1 MILFNTF
8 LPWDGC
14 MVLPEGVGNGVCSS
28 APVNSGYSV
37 GMRGRMIYEL
47 SRGPEGLGGG
57 LSVYFDAYQVHAR
70 KGECSGL
77 MLGSLLH
84 LF

>member
-57 LSVYFDAYQVHAR
+57 
-70 KGECSGL
+70 
-77 MLGSLLH
+77 
-84 LF
+84 